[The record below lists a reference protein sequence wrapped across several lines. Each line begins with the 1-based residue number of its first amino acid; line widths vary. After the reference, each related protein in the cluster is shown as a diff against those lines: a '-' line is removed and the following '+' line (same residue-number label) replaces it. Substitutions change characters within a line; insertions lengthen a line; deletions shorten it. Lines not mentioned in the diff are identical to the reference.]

1 MNRNRRSS
9 KRKIIVA
16 TVAALFAIL
25 LFWLVLHL
33 VVSRGLLDEQFG
45 DSGEWGDEEDEQITL
60 LFGEDQDEVY
70 VSDDNVDTYLII
82 GTDAGGEFVD
92 EEHSGTLADFLA
104 LLIIDNTTEKY
115 GIIQIDRNTMMQ
127 MTELTGEEELDGEVF
142 KQQICLAHWYGED
155 EGQRNDN
162 TLAMVSDLFGYLP
175 IDNYYAINMENMGRV
190 NEALGGVE
198 VTIDTDMTNVDP
210 AFVQGTTVLLTD
222 DQAEKF
228 LRARMS
234 VGEGTNKERMSRQ
247 TQYMQKAYNMVMAQ
261 LKENPEYVNDL
272 YDSLSDVIQREE
284 TGSNLSRMANHI
296 VQYESQGILQID
308 GETKMGDTQGDGEEH
323 EEFYADQQSIIDT
336 LGKIMNLRK
345 SEE

>member
-16 TVAALFAIL
+16 TIAALFAIL

-33 VVSRGLLDEQFG
+33 VVDRGLLDEQFG
-45 DSGEWGDEEDEQITL
+45 DSGEWGDEEDEQVSL
-60 LFGEDQDEVY
+60 MFEGDEY
-70 VSDDNVDTYLII
+70 VSDDKLDTYLII

-92 EEHSGTLADFLA
+92 EEHSGTLADFLT
-104 LLIIDNTTEKY
+104 LLIIDNTTEKF
-115 GIIQIDRNTMMQ
+115 GIIQIDRNTMVPMPDLAGVD
-127 MTELTGEEELDGEVF
+127 EEGEGI
-142 KQQICLAHWYGED
+142 KQQICLAHWYGENN
-155 EGQRNDN
+155 GQRNDN
-162 TLAMVSDLFGYLP
+162 TMTAVSDLFGYLP

-190 NEALGGVE
+190 NDALGGVE
-198 VTIDTDMTNVDP
+198 VDITTDMTNIDP
-210 AFVQGTTVLLTD
+210 EFVAGTSVLLTN

-228 LRARMS
+228 LRARMD

-247 TQYMQKAYNMVMAQ
+247 TQYMQKAYSMVMGQ
-261 LKENPEYVNDL
+261 LRENPEYVNDL

-284 TGSNLSRMANHI
+284 TGSSLSRMANHI
-296 VQYESQGILQID
+296 VQYENAGILQID
-308 GETKMGDTQGDGEEH
+308 GETKTRDTQGDGEEH

>member
-16 TVAALFAIL
+16 TIAALFAIL

-33 VVSRGLLDEQFG
+33 VVDRGLLDEQFG
-45 DSGEWGDEEDEQITL
+45 DSGEWGDEEDEQVSL
-60 LFGEDQDEVY
+60 MFEGDEY
-70 VSDDNVDTYLII
+70 VSDDKLDTYLII

-92 EEHSGTLADFLA
+92 EEHSGTLADFLT
-104 LLIIDNTTEKY
+104 LLIIDNTTEKF
-115 GIIQIDRNTMMQ
+115 GIIQIDRNTMVPMPDLAGVD
-127 MTELTGEEELDGEVF
+127 EEGEGI
-142 KQQICLAHWYGED
+142 KQQICLAHWYGEN

-162 TLAMVSDLFGYLP
+162 TVAAASDLFGYLP

-190 NEALGGVE
+190 NDALGGVE
-198 VTIDTDMTNVDP
+198 VDITTDMTNIDP
-210 AFVQGTTVLLTD
+210 EFVAGTSVLLTN

-228 LRARMS
+228 IRARMD
-234 VGEGTNKERMSRQ
+234 VGEGTNKERMRRQ

-272 YDSLSDVIQREE
+272 YDSLSDVIEREE
-284 TGSNLSRMANHI
+284 TDNNLSRMANHI
-296 VQYESQGILQID
+296 VQYENVGILQID
-308 GETKMGDTQGDGEEH
+308 GKTTTGDTQGDGEEH
-323 EEFYADQQSIIDT
+323 EEFYADRQSIIDT
-336 LGKIMNLRK
+336 LGKIINLRK

>member
-16 TVAALFAIL
+16 IVAALFAIL

-104 LLIIDNTTEKY
+104 LLIIDNTTEKF
-115 GIIQIDRNTMMQ
+115 GIIQIDRNTMVPMPDLAGVD
-127 MTELTGEEELDGEVF
+127 EDGEGI

-155 EGQRNDN
+155 DSQRNDN
-162 TLAMVSDLFGYLP
+162 TMAMVSDLFGYLP
-175 IDNYYAINMENMGRV
+175 IDNYYAINMENMDRV

-210 AFVQGTTVLLTD
+210 AFVQGTSVLLTD
-222 DQAEKF
+222 DQAGKF
-228 LRARMS
+228 LRARMD
-234 VGEGTNKERMSRQ
+234 VGEGTNKERMRRQ

-296 VQYESQGILQID
+296 VQYESQWILQID
-308 GETKMGDTQGDGEEH
+308 GKTTTGDTQEDGVEH
-323 EEFYADQQSIIDT
+323 EEFYADQQAIIDT
-336 LGKIMNLRK
+336 LGKIIDLREA
-345 SEE
+345 EE

>member
-16 TVAALFAIL
+16 TIAALFAIL

-33 VVSRGLLDEQFG
+33 VVDRGLLDEQFG
-45 DSGEWGDEEDEQITL
+45 DSGEWGDEEDEQVSL
-60 LFGEDQDEVY
+60 MFEGDEY
-70 VSDDNVDTYLII
+70 VSDDKLDTYLII

-92 EEHSGTLADFLA
+92 EEHSGTLADFLT
-104 LLIIDNTTEKY
+104 LLIIDNTTEKF
-115 GIIQIDRNTMMQ
+115 GIIQIDRNTMVPMPDLAGVD
-127 MTELTGEEELDGEVF
+127 EEGEGI
-142 KQQICLAHWYGED
+142 KQQICLAHWYGEN

-162 TLAMVSDLFGYLP
+162 TVAAASDLFGYLP

-190 NEALGGVE
+190 NDALGGVE
-198 VTIDTDMTNVDP
+198 VDITTDMTNIDP
-210 AFVQGTTVLLTD
+210 EFVAGTSVLLTN

-228 LRARMS
+228 LRARMD

-272 YDSLSDVIQREE
+272 YDSLSDVIEREE
-284 TGSNLSRMANHI
+284 TDNNLSRMANHI
-296 VQYESQGILQID
+296 VQYENVGILQID
-308 GETKMGDTQGDGEEH
+308 GKTTTGDTQGDGEEH
-323 EEFYADQQSIIDT
+323 EEFYADRQSIIDT
-336 LGKIMNLRK
+336 LGKIINLRK